1 MIGKIV
7 TGKSFSGCLKYLHEG
22 RRQETEELQKLEE
35 AKKQAEVIHYNECFG
50 TKKELIRQFIEVSQL
65 NQKVGK
71 PVFHASISFHP
82 DDYGRLTRQDQI
94 DIAQALAKE
103 FDFADKQFVAIT
115 HADTGHE
122 HMHVVANR
130 IGYEG
135 PTASDSNSYKRMAAW
150 CRKMELQYQLT
161 QVLSPNKFLKPEQ
174 RVAQSQRIDKRKE
187 RLKETLVWAIG
198 KSGSV
203 AEVKVQME
211 KQGYKVELG
220 RGIAFIDEQMVRFK
234 GSQVGYSLAD
244 IEKTLKAQQLISQQ
258 QQQQQIREQKRQE
271 ELAKEQTEQH
281 RYSGGISR

>member
-1 MIGKIV
+1 
-7 TGKSFSGCLKYLHEG
+7 
-22 RRQETEELQKLEE
+22 
-35 AKKQAEVIHYNECFG
+35 
-50 TKKELIRQFIEVSQL
+50 
-65 NQKVGK
+65 
-71 PVFHASISFHP
+71 
-82 DDYGRLTRQDQI
+82 
-94 DIAQALAKE
+94 
-103 FDFADKQFVAIT
+103 
-115 HADTGHE
+115 
-122 HMHVVANR
+122 MHVVANR